1 MPFAVVG
8 PAIPIFMAG
17 DSHTLAYSDM
27 VFESDGNRYI
37 TRGKYCNGITAQKFT
52 DPQGNLYPTLLTAL
66 ESELLVSRNGDRLV
80 ANHRTL
86 TGNIVA
92 EGLARERAH
101 VTPILCIFAGDVDMR
116 TVFLPNFK
124 SADFELPGDL
134 FSDNVDE
141 ADVTEMVPFNVVR
154 AYCMRLLEPLFVGL
168 RTLASAGFRN
178 LYLHSIPPPT
188 TDDSLFEAIHS
199 FRTKVGLRYKAAHLF
214 NALLSKFARED
225 GRVRYV
231 DMWASTTL
239 DDRLNPVF
247 ALDGTHLN
255 RRAA

>member
-124 SADFELPGDL
+124 SADFELPGICFQTRSMKPTSQRRYPTTLFAHTACGSWNRSSWACELSRRRALEIFTCIPYRRPQPMIHFSKQYIHFEQKSDCDTKQHTSLTL
-134 FSDNVDE
+134 FSRSLQEKMD
-141 ADVTEMVPFNVVR
+141 AFATSTCGRPQR
-154 AYCMRLLEPLFVGL
+154 
-168 RTLASAGFRN
+168 S
-178 LYLHSIPPPT
+178 T
-188 TDDSLFEAIHS
+188 TDLIRYSLW
-199 FRTKVGLRYKAAHLF
+199 T
-214 NALLSKFARED
+214 ALI
-225 GRVRYV
+225 
-231 DMWASTTL
+231 
-239 DDRLNPVF
+239 
-247 ALDGTHLN
+247 
-255 RRAA
+255 